1 MGREEVIKQESSD
14 SNISKLKADMT
25 FSGCFQYLEY
35 TFIQI
40 MENRMVIEKSINIIK
55 TLKNYE
61 SKGTADRSW
70 EVEGERRGGGKDR
83 EINDLILQSGIIT
96 C

>member
-1 MGREEVIKQESSD
+1 
-14 SNISKLKADMT
+14 
-25 FSGCFQYLEY
+25 
-35 TFIQI
+35 
-40 MENRMVIEKSINIIK
+40 MVIEKSINIIK